1 MPDMGSCYP
10 AAASSKHRRSTKFM
24 SVRHNSDARAAD
36 TRAEEDEETPAER
49 LEREHEELFHE
60 LRSII
65 PGAEVLF
72 AFLLTVAFTE
82 RMETLTSLQRGVYYG
97 TFMCAGVALVLL
109 LGPSAFHRVQFRQ
122 RDKDA
127 MMRTANVEAIIALA
141 LISLSIA
148 GAVFLITDLL
158 FATVLATVIAVAIWS
173 VASTLWWIVPLSRRV
188 K

>member
-1 MPDMGSCYP
+1 MTQRPTDDSESP
-10 AAASSKHRRSTKFM
+10 
-24 SVRHNSDARAAD
+24 
-36 TRAEEDEETPAER
+36 EDETAAER

-82 RMETLTSLQRGVYYG
+82 RMETLTSVQRGVYYG
-97 TFMCAGVALVLL
+97 TFMCAGTSLVLL
-109 LGPSAFHRVQFRQ
+109 LSPSAFHRVRFRH

-127 MMRTANVEAIIALA
+127 MMRKANVEAIAALA
-141 LISLSIA
+141 LISTSIA

-158 FATVLATVIAVAIWS
+158 FSTVLATVTGVAIWA
-173 VASTLWWIVPLSRRV
+173 VASTLWWIVPLSRRR
-188 K
+188 